1 MKKERI
7 NLNAALILDKPI
19 GMSSNQALQ
28 KAKRLMNAKKAGHT
42 GSLDVLATGLL
53 PICFGEATKFS
64 QFLLDAD
71 KRYLTT
77 ACLGKKTTTADAE
90 GEVLAEKPVPDFSQ
104 DQLQAV
110 LKDFLGKI
118 KQTPPMYSALKH
130 QGQPL
135 YKYARQGAEIERKSR
150 EVTIHDIELLSW
162 EKPHLKLNVHC
173 SKGTYI
179 RTLVEDIGEA
189 LGCGAYVSELHRTA
203 AGPFVA
209 EQMVTMDELEAHHAG
224 ELDISDKLL
233 PIDSLLSGYP
243 TLTLSEEQIKLLYF
257 GQPAP
262 HAGEPVELAA
272 LYSANGFIGTGQIDQ
287 QGVLTSRRLLTAPLS
302 S

>member
-118 KQTPPMYSALKH
+118 FCRRMITHMIHKK
-130 QGQPL
+130 GD
-135 YKYARQGAEIERKSR
+135 ESR
-150 EVTIHDIELLSW
+150 LPECNELLKRLS
-162 EKPHLKLNVHC
+162 
-173 SKGTYI
+173 I
-179 RTLVEDIGEA
+179 
-189 LGCGAYVSELHRTA
+189 
-203 AGPFVA
+203 
-209 EQMVTMDELEAHHAG
+209 
-224 ELDISDKLL
+224 
-233 PIDSLLSGYP
+233 PI
-243 TLTLSEEQIKLLYF
+243 THTE
-257 GQPAP
+257 
-262 HAGEPVELAA
+262 H
-272 LYSANGFIGTGQIDQ
+272 
-287 QGVLTSRRLLTAPLS
+287 
-302 S
+302 